1 MKLLETSRLLLKP
14 LTLEFCTE
22 QYVSWL
28 NDFEVNQYLESGNG
42 YTLSMLQD
50 FILNIQNN
58 KIYAW
63 AIVIKDSNKHIGNIK
78 IDPINL
84 RHGFA
89 EYGILLGEK
98 SEWNKGYAKE
108 ASQFI
113 IQYCFD
119 ELKLRKIN
127 LGVVEKN
134 TAAFNLY
141 KSMGFEIEGIYK
153 AHAKYN
159 SEYCD
164 IIRMA
169 IFKNSSNKYE

>member
-1 MKLLETSRLLLKP
+1 MKSLETNRLKLVP
-14 LTLEFCTE
+14 LNIEFCTE

-28 NDFEVNQYLESGNG
+28 NDKEVNQYLETGNN
-42 YTLSMLQD
+42 YTLSMLND
-50 FILNIQNN
+50 FILTIEKN

-63 AIVIKDSNKHIGNIK
+63 AIVIKESNKHIGNIK

-84 RHGFA
+84 KHGFA

-108 ASQFI
+108 ASLSI
-113 IQYCFD
+113 IQYCFE
-119 ELKLRKIN
+119 ELNLRKIN

-134 TAAFNLY
+134 TSAVNLY
-141 KSMGFEIEGIYK
+141 KKMGFEIEGVYK

-159 SEYCD
+159 DEYCD
-164 IIRMA
+164 TVRMA
-169 IFKNSSNKYE
+169 IFKNTDNKYE